1 MKSLVES
8 QVTRQNLKKGYL
20 KLMYR
25 RPCSR
30 MRNERQEILNHETS
44 EKLQQLMRLYHVILK
59 PLNEVDRN
67 REFEPIKSGTS
78 DLRFVKTMTNFGKQ
92 SYLPNQPFA

>member
-25 RPCSR
+25 RPFSH
-30 MRNERQEILNHETS
+30 MRNERLEIFNHETS
-44 EKLQQLMRLYHVILK
+44 EKLQQLMRLYHVI
-59 PLNEVDRN
+59 
-67 REFEPIKSGTS
+67 
-78 DLRFVKTMTNFGKQ
+78 
-92 SYLPNQPFA
+92 